1 MRNLLLT
8 ILVLT
13 LTYGSFAQKTQK
25 RFERAYKLSEEEKY
39 DSALYLF
46 TSIYNRGIGN
56 PELIAKSY
64 YNMASIYLEL
74 KDTLNAK
81 RIFNNIIHADV
92 DDMDRG
98 GIGKGWM
105 AEPYALYK
113 NRSCNILASLALQDK
128 DYVKALKYVEMAD
141 KEYPYVH
148 FCGNEYAANDIYMA
162 TMYAKCYAGLGEI
175 DRALKTLMPHCINN
189 GLASNSYL
197 VEQLCG
203 LLKQKYSREEL
214 KQEINTAL
222 SGIYV
227 RETKHSDFTDSIYC
241 AKIFNTEFKLGNYS
255 YYYDYKRAS
264 NFNGIE
270 LYREQFKESEFVK
283 KLLQ

>member
-1 MRNLLLT
+1 MRKILLPLLLMVCS
-8 ILVLT
+8 LAGL
-13 LTYGSFAQKTQK
+13 AQKAQK
-25 RFERAYKLSEEEKY
+25 KFDRAYQMMDDEKY

-46 TSIYNRGIGN
+46 TSIYNRGIGA
-56 PELIAKSY
+56 PALIAKSY
-64 YNMASIYLEL
+64 YNIGVIYLEL
-74 KDTLNAK
+74 KDSANAK
-81 RIFNNIIHADV
+81 RIFTNIIQSDF
-92 DDMDRG
+92 DDRDRG
-98 GIGKGWM
+98 GIGEGLM

-113 NRSCNILASLALQDK
+113 NRSCNILAIMAVEEK
-128 DYVKALKYVEMAD
+128 DYAKALKYIEMAD

-162 TMYAKCYAGLGEI
+162 TMYAKCYAGLGDI

-197 VEQLCG
+197 VEQLCS
-203 LLKQKYSREEL
+203 LLKQKYTKEEI
-214 KQEINTAL
+214 KQQVNAAI
-222 SGIYV
+222 SGVYV
-227 RETKHSDFTDSIYC
+227 KETKHPYYTDSAYC

-255 YYYDYKRAS
+255 YYYDYKRAA

-270 LYREQFKESEFVK
+270 LYREQLKESEFVK